1 MRHKRLLIYLIA
13 ITLLNAHCSD
23 ERQKT
28 SLRGVVADSAMVVT
42 AHPLATQVG
51 FDVLK
56 KGGNAIDAAIA
67 VQFALAVVYPQAG
80 NIGGGGYMVVRK
92 NDGTTNSLDFRE
104 MAPLAAHRD
113 MYLNENGEPR
123 NELSLFGHLAAG
135 VPGTVDGMVKAH
147 EKYGSIPWS
156 DLLQPAINLALR
168 GYPLSKSDAHILN
181 RYYDDFE
188 AFSCEKPALLHNHW
202 QTGDSIRWTDLGHT
216 LERIKIQGRAGFYQ
230 GKTADDLVAEM
241 VKGQG
246 IITHQD
252 LENYQAVW
260 RKSIKANY
268 RNYRII
274 SMPTSSSGG
283 IALAQL
289 LKMVAPYPLSDY
301 GLHSAKSVHLITEAE
316 RRVYADRATHLG
328 DQDYYLVPMK
338 KLMSDNY
345 LSKRM
350 ANFDS
355 LKATPSDSV
364 KAGTFKTLESTQTTH
379 FSVVDKQGN
388 AVAVTTTLNGLF
400 GNKVFVAGSGFF
412 LNNEMNDF
420 SIKSGTPN
428 MYGLIGGRANA
439 IAPLKRMLSS
449 MTPTIVEKDGQLF
462 MVVGSPGGST
472 IITTVFQN
480 IIHVVDYGMTMQE
493 AVNAKRI
500 HHQWQPDI
508 IYYEPGAIDSTTS
521 MQLQNMNYQ
530 LEERGVIGN
539 VHAILR
545 MPDGK
550 LEGAADPRGSG
561 SAMGY

>member
-28 SLRGVVADSAMVVT
+28 VLRGVVADSAMVVS

-51 FDVLK
+51 FDILK
-56 KGGNAIDAAIA
+56 GGGNAIDAAIA

-92 NDGTTNSLDFRE
+92 NDGTTNCLDFRE

-113 MYLNENGEPR
+113 MYLNEDGAPR

-147 EKYGSIPWS
+147 KKYGSMPWS
-156 DLLQPAINLALR
+156 DLLQPAINLALK
-168 GYPLSKSDAHILN
+168 GYPLSESDAHILN
-181 RYYDDFE
+181 RYYNDFE
-188 AFSCEKPALLHNHW
+188 AFSCESPVSLHNHW

-216 LERIKIQGRAGFYQ
+216 LERIKLRGRAGFYQ
-230 GKTADDLVAEM
+230 GKTADDLVVEM

-260 RKSIKANY
+260 RKPIKANY

-274 SMPTSSSGG
+274 SMPPSSSGG

-289 LKMVAPYPLSDY
+289 LKMLDPYHLPDY
-301 GLHSAKSVHLITEAE
+301 GVHSAKSVHLITEAE

-338 KLMSDNY
+338 KLMDDEY
-345 LSKRM
+345 LRSRM

-355 LKATPSDSV
+355 VKATPSDSIQ
-364 KAGTFKTLESTQTTH
+364 AGKFKTLESTQTTH

-400 GNKVFVAGSGFF
+400 GNKVLVAGSGFF

-420 SIKSGTPN
+420 SIKSGAPN

-449 MTPTIVEKDGQLF
+449 MTPTIVEKDGHLF

-480 IIHVVDYGMTMQE
+480 IINVVDYGMTMQE
-493 AVNAKRI
+493 AVNTQRF

-508 IYYEPGAIDSTTS
+508 IYYESGAIDSTTYK
-521 MQLQNMNYQ
+521 QLQDMNYQ
-530 LEERGVIGN
+530 LEERERIGN

-545 MPDGK
+545 MPNGK
-550 LEGAADPRGSG
+550 LEGAADPRGTG
-561 SAMGY
+561 LAMGY